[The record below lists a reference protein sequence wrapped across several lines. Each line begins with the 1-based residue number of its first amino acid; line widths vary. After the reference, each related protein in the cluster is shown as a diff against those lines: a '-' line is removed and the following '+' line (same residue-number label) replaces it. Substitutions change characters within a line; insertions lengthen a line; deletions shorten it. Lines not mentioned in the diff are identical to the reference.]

1 MWKAATVI
9 VAILVLTAC
18 DAESRKEQLK
28 EQLKQAQTEQDS
40 MTRIDDARCQSYGK
54 PGSNAYVQCLTSLKN
69 ERADMRESETP
80 KPKGQ

>member
-9 VAILVLTAC
+9 AAILVLAAC
-18 DAESRKEQLK
+18 DESKKQQLR

-40 MTRIDDARCQSYGK
+40 IARIDDARCQSYGK
-54 PGSNAYVQCLTSLKN
+54 PGSNAYLQCLTSLKN
-69 ERADMRESETP
+69 ERTDMRESETP

>member
-9 VAILVLTAC
+9 AATLVLAAC
-18 DAESRKEQLK
+18 DEAKQQLR

-40 MTRIDDARCQSYGK
+40 ITRIDDARCQTYGK

-69 ERADMRESETP
+69 ERGDMRESETP
-80 KPKGQ
+80 KQKGQ

>member
-9 VAILVLTAC
+9 AAILVLAAC
-18 DAESRKEQLK
+18 DESKKQQLR

-40 MTRIDDARCQSYGK
+40 ITRIDDARCQTYGK

-69 ERADMRESETP
+69 ERGDMRESETP